1 MSYIFIVNPHA
12 RSGVGGVT
20 WDLIEPELK
29 KRRRHYRVYTTEK
42 PGHAEKIA
50 REVTA
55 DGKEH
60 TIVVLGGDGTVN
72 EVLNGVEDPGKIT
85 LGYIPIGS
93 SNDFARGLG
102 IKREPM
108 DALETVLTGERTVE
122 LDVGVISRNGK
133 KRKFAVSAGIGFDAG
148 VCHQVCLSRW
158 KVLLNKLNL
167 GKLSYA
173 VVALDRLLK
182 FSPAA
187 MSVQVDG
194 GKEETFQK
202 AYFAAFMNLPC
213 EGGGFRFC
221 PEALPGDGKLDL
233 LVVADVPRT
242 KVLLFLPMALLGKH
256 AGFRG
261 VTIRR
266 GSRIR
271 VKSEKPLPIHTDGEP
286 LFLRREVEVCVK
298 EEKIR
303 VITA

>member
-1 MSYIFIVNPHA
+1 MNYIFIVNPHA
-12 RSGVGGVT
+12 RTGLGGMT
-20 WDLIEPELK
+20 WNLIEPELK
-29 KRRRHYRVYTTEK
+29 KRQIAYSTYITEK
-42 PGHAEKIA
+42 SGHAEKIA
-50 REVTA
+50 REITA

-72 EVLNGVEDPGKIT
+72 EVLNGMKDPGKIT

-102 IKREPM
+102 IRKEPLE
-108 DALETVLTGERTVE
+108 ALEVVLAGKKTVE

-148 VCHQVCLSRW
+148 VCHQVCISRW
-158 KVLLNKLNL
+158 KILLNKLNL

-173 VVALDRLLK
+173 VVALDRLIK
-182 FSPAA
+182 CRPAA

-202 AYFAAFMNLPC
+202 VYFAAFMNLPC

-221 PEALPGDGKLDL
+221 PKALPSDGKLDL
-233 LVVADVPRT
+233 LVAADVPKL
-242 KVLLFLPMALLGKH
+242 KVLLLLPVALLGRH
-256 AGFRG
+256 TGFRG
-261 VTIRR
+261 VTLRR

-271 VKSEKPLPIHTDGEP
+271 VRSEKPLPIHTDGEP
-286 LFLRREVEVCVK
+286 LFLRREAEAYTG

-303 VITA
+303 VITG